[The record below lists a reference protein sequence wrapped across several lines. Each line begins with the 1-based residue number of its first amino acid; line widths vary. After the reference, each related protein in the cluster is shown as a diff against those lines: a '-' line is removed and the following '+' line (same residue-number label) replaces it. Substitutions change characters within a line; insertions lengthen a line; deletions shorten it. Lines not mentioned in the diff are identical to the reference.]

1 MDSGFYA
8 ACTGLLTKI
17 DALELTANNMA
28 NISTTGYKGQMEFYR
43 SLEASMGNRPLSPLN
58 QAVNDYGV
66 LGGAAVDLKTGEF
79 EKTGNSLDLALEGSG
94 FFVIQTPAGIR
105 YTRNGSFH
113 VDAAGRLLTAT
124 GDEVMGQQGPV
135 QLPSGTIAFS
145 SDGTIS
151 RDGAVVARL
160 RLVTF
165 KPGTALEAEGNSYY
179 QAPKDSDEPAVDPR
193 LLQGTLESSNMNPID
208 GVISLMML
216 QRHAQLLE
224 QTLSIFHSVFNN
236 APAQDLARVS

>member
-17 DALELTANNMA
+17 DALELNANNMA
-28 NISTTGYKGQMEFYR
+28 NISTTGYKGQVEFYR

-79 EKTGNSLDLALEGSG
+79 EKTGNNLDLALEGSG
-94 FFVIQTPAGIR
+94 FFVVQTPAGIR

-113 VDAAGRLLTAT
+113 VDAAGHLLTAN
-124 GDEVMGQQGPV
+124 GDSVMGQLGPV
-135 QLPSGTIAFS
+135 QLPSGIVAFS

-151 RDGAVVARL
+151 QEGAVVANL
-160 RLVTF
+160 KLVSF
-165 KPGTALEAEGNSYY
+165 KPGTALEAEGSSYY
-179 QAPKDSDEPAVDPR
+179 QAPMGSDAPAIDPR
-193 LLQGTLESSNMNPID
+193 LMQGTLESSNLNPVE
-208 GVISLMML
+208 GVVSLMML

-224 QTLSIFHSVFNN
+224 QALSIFHSVFNS